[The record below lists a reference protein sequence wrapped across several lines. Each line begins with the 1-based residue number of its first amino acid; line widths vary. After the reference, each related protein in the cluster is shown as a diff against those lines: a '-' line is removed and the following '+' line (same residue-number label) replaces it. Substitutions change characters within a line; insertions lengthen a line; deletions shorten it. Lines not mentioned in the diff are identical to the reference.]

1 MSLLVSPIANLIGS
15 GHSVNEDEFLDF
27 FEIDE
32 NTYPRTFIFL
42 RAQKT
47 IFESIQKQISELTVD
62 KEFKDDLEFVTSMT
76 NSLLNSEFGEVF
88 DKAKSAIPSIRD
100 FINSQKKETPEKI
113 IKIAQKLLS
122 SSIALSRVFS
132 IIAYSLPSMSQ
143 SQDDSQPSQTNE
155 SSQYVP
161 DLQDVLVLCR
171 ICEEYV
177 PLSQIEQH
185 SKLCAREHE
194 SRFRIISVDERISKL
209 QKSIK
214 TILLKPV
221 WPGTKDKCI
230 NVYLPLFHINMLL
243 DKALHTRTLT
253 NNDARVLGIILSSV
267 SRIKIRIENQNIDS
281 MFQKSKELVNE
292 KLKVCIS
299 RISAS
304 PLQTTT
310 IDQPPE
316 PHRIEVTIADFEIIK
331 RISSGAY
338 ARVFLARKKK
348 TGDIYAMK
356 VIPKSSVLQKNQMQ
370 RLLNEKDI
378 MLQNENTF
386 IVNFC
391 MFFIFFYISAF
402 PILFFIFCTIFLIHL
417 NSVFLLFQIK
427 WKKNCYFISYDH

>member
-27 FEIDE
+27 FEIDA
-32 NTYPRTFIFL
+32 NTYPRTYIFL
-42 RAQKT
+42 KAQKT
-47 IFESIQKQISELTVD
+47 IFESIQHEISQLTVD
-62 KEFKDDLEFVTSMT
+62 EKFKESLDFVTTMT

-88 DKAKSAIPSIRD
+88 DKAKEAIPSIRD
-100 FINSQKKETPEKI
+100 FINNQKEETPEKI
-113 IKIAQKLLS
+113 IKISQKLLS

-132 IIAYSLPSMSQ
+132 IIAYSLPSKDQAPDDQ
-143 SQDDSQPSQTNE
+143 SDQTNE
-155 SSQYVP
+155 ANQYSP

-194 SRFRIISVDERISKL
+194 SRFRMISVDERIAKL